1 MEREYLQPGK
11 NIFSKI
17 IYGNFRTNAMRHF
30 WEVESA
36 NFLGAGGYLL
46 MRGGGELMRRTALR
60 LTLFYSHVRITI
72 GSSMLL
78 FKCDVPVMYIA

>member
-1 MEREYLQPGK
+1 MW
-11 NIFSKI
+11 
-17 IYGNFRTNAMRHF
+17 HF

-46 MRGGGELMRRTALR
+46 MRGGGELMHGTALR

-78 FKCDVPVMYIA
+78 FKCDVPVMYNA